1 MTASADAVSA
11 PTSSSTPV
19 RMISVDDHVVEPP
32 DVWTS
37 RLPGKWQDECP
48 RAVEEDGKIVWRF
61 EQKQKSLAELGGRLF
76 DPASGKR
83 DLIDF
88 PGRYEDLRAG
98 CYQPEARVA
107 DLDVAGISAS
117 LCFPAFPRFCG
128 QEFSEASD
136 RELGLACVRAYNDW
150 MMDEWCGAVPGR
162 LIPLIILP
170 LWDADLSVAE
180 VERCA
185 AKGAR
190 AVTFSENPAALGLPS
205 VHDRRKYW
213 DPVFAACADANMPVC
228 THIGS
233 SSKLPYTSDDAPPLV
248 VATLPSNLAA
258 SALADWLYSGL
269 FVRYPTLKLCLSEGG
284 IGWIPAILERADY
297 VFERYAPRLK
307 TGTGFG
313 LTGMGSVDAGEFNAG
328 SVDVRPSELFRD
340 HVFGCF
346 IDDRHGASSID
357 EIGIDNVMVEC
368 DYPHGDSSWPHARN
382 LILEQVAHLNGDE
395 QAKVLEGNARRVFGL
410 EAVGG

>member
-1 MTASADAVSA
+1 MSARSTAPDGAHA
-11 PTSSSTPV
+11 T

-37 RLPGKWQDECP
+37 RLPAKWQDECP
-48 RAVEEDGKIVWRF
+48 HAVEEDGKIVWRF
-61 EQKQKSLAELGGRLF
+61 EAKQKSLAELGGRLF

-88 PGRYEDLRAG
+88 PERYEDLRPG
-98 CYQPEARVA
+98 CYQPAERVR
-107 DLDVAGISAS
+107 DLDLAGIDAS

-128 QEFSEASD
+128 QEFTEATD

-150 MMDEWCGAVPGR
+150 MIDEWCGAVPGR
-162 LIPLIILP
+162 LIPLVIMP
-170 LWDADLSVAE
+170 LWDADLAVAE

-205 VHDRRKYW
+205 VHDRRRYW
-213 DPVFAACADANMPVC
+213 DPVFAACADAAMPVC

-233 SSKLPYTSDDAPPLV
+233 SSRLPHTSDDAPPLV

-258 SALADWLYSGL
+258 AALADWLYSGL
-269 FVRYPTLKLCLSEGG
+269 FVRHPGLRLCLSEGG

-313 LTGMGSVDAGEFNAG
+313 LTGMGSVDAGEFNLG

-346 IDDRHGASSID
+346 IDDRHGAASIG
-357 EIGIDNVMVEC
+357 ELGVENVMVEC
-368 DYPHGDSSWPHARN
+368 DYPHGDSSWPHARD
-382 LILEQVAHLNGDE
+382 LILEQVAHLDPDE
-395 QAKVLEGNARRVFGL
+395 QEKVLAGNARRVFGL
-410 EAVGG
+410 GALDG